1 MGNKL
6 KMLLNPAAASSK
18 TASFPSSSLPLP
30 RKILLMC
37 GIAGF
42 VDFNKK
48 TTLAELEKMT
58 RILAHRGP
66 DGEGYGIYPT
76 DGAITGLGHRR
87 LSIIDLTSA
96 GSQPQTYGSLHIT
109 FNGEIYNY
117 AEIKTT
123 LEAKGHV
130 FQSHSDTEVIL
141 HAYAEWGAE
150 ALQQFIGMFAF
161 VIYDEAKKQLF
172 ACRDRAGVK
181 PFFYYWKDGLFLFAS
196 ELKAIV
202 QHPAFTRTINQDSLA
217 AYLQYGYV
225 PTPHCIFEDTFKLKP
240 GHFLL
245 LDVEGRNM
253 TTQQYWN
260 VYDAYNKPPLNIS
273 LPDAINATESLLTN
287 AFQYR
292 MVSDVPVG
300 VFLSGGYDSACVTAL
315 LQANNTEK
323 IKTFTIGVPDA
334 GLNEAPF
341 AKAIAQHLGTD
352 HTEYYCTEKEALE
365 IVPQLPFFYDEPFA
379 DSSAI
384 PTTLVSRIA
393 REKVTVALS
402 ADAGDEI
409 FAGYNRYDYMVKYGS
424 KLKKIPVPLRRVAAG
439 IMDRVPAD
447 KIPVL
452 NKKYLFHSRY
462 EKLKALLKEPSE
474 QTFFRGMSQHMD
486 QQSINSLLKAGTQPL
501 VTAFESKELAPAHYS
516 TLNFMMAM
524 DYQTYLLD
532 DILQK
537 VDRAGMSVSLEGREP
552 FLDQRI
558 IEWAAQLP
566 MEYKY
571 NNGNKKFI
579 IKEIVHRYIPRAM
592 MDRPKMGFGI
602 PISTWLQNDLK
613 PFVNQYFDPAFIE
626 KQNIFNN
633 DVIQG
638 IKRSFYHGKIER
650 AEKIWFL
657 LMFQMWYDK
666 WMNNN

>member
-1 MGNKL
+1 VLNTFKKHRLIFGQIKNK
-6 KMLLNPAAASSK
+6 
-18 TASFPSSSLPLP
+18 F
-30 RKILLMC
+30 IIYFMC
-37 GIAGF
+37 GISGF

-48 TTLAELEKMT
+48 TERAVLEKMN
-58 RILAHRGP
+58 RMLNHRGP
-66 DGEGYGIYPT
+66 DGEGYGIYNN
-76 DGAITGLGHRR
+76 DIAVIGLGHRR
-87 LSIIDLTSA
+87 LSIIDLTEG
-96 GSQPQTYGSLHIT
+96 GSQPQTLGSLHIT

-117 AEIKTT
+117 AEIKKE
-123 LEAKGHV
+123 LEQKGHQ
-130 FQSHSDTEVIL
+130 FHSHSDTEVIL
-141 HAYAEWGAE
+141 HAYKEWGSA
-150 ALQQFIGMFAF
+150 ALQKFIGMFAF
-161 VIYDEAKKQLF
+161 VIYDEGNQQLF

-202 QHPAFTRTINQDSLA
+202 RHPGFVKEINIDAVAAFM
-217 AYLQYGYV
+217 QYGYL
-225 PTPHCIFEDTFKLKP
+225 PTPHCIYKSTFKLKP
-240 GHFLL
+240 GHFLKM
-245 LDVEGRNM
+245 DIQKQSFYTE
-253 TTQQYWN
+253 QYWN
-260 VYDAYNKPPLNIS
+260 VYDAYNKPILKID
-273 LPDAINATESLLTN
+273 LPDAIIETEKLLIN

-300 VFLSGGYDSACVTAL
+300 IFLSGGYDSACVAAL

-334 GLNEAPF
+334 GLNEAPY
-341 AKAIAQHLGTD
+341 AKDVAAHLGTD

-384 PTTLVSRIA
+384 PTTLVSKIA

-409 FAGYNRYDYMVKYGS
+409 FAGYNRYDYVMKYG
-424 KLKKIPVPLRRVAAG
+424 
-439 IMDRVPAD
+439 DRVQNIPGFMRRGAAALMD
-447 KIPVL
+447 KIPANSIPFL

-462 EKLKALLKEPSE
+462 EKMKSILSNADDKNIFLNLTQHHSNKEINALFKNAPVEL
-474 QTFFRGMSQHMD
+474 H
-486 QQSINSLLKAGTQPL
+486 
-501 VTAFESKELAPAHYS
+501 TAFDSKEL
-516 TLNFMMAM
+516 TKENFSLLSYMMAI

-537 VDRAGMSVSLEGREP
+537 VDRATMSVGLEGREP
-552 FLDQRI
+552 FLDHRV
-558 IEWAAQLP
+558 IEWAARLP

-571 NNGNKKFI
+571 NNGCKKFI
-579 IKEIVHRYIPRAM
+579 IKEIVHKYLAKEM

-602 PISTWLQNDLK
+602 PIVTWLQTDLK
-613 PFVNQYFDPAFIE
+613 PFVNQYFDESFIV

-633 DVIQG
+633 KEVQR
-638 IKRSFYHGKIER
+638 IKKSFYQGKIER

>member
-1 MGNKL
+1 
-6 KMLLNPAAASSK
+6 S
-18 TASFPSSSLPLP
+18 
-30 RKILLMC
+30 
-37 GIAGF
+37 
-42 VDFNKK
+42 
-48 TTLAELEKMT
+48 
-58 RILAHRGP
+58 
-66 DGEGYGIYPT
+66 
-76 DGAITGLGHRR
+76 
-87 LSIIDLTSA
+87 
-96 GSQPQTYGSLHIT
+96 

-117 AEIKTT
+117 AEIKKR
-123 LEAKGHV
+123 LEDKGHV
-130 FQSHSDTEVIL
+130 FDSHSDSEVIL
-141 HAYAEWGAE
+141 HAYQEWGST

-161 VIYDEAKKQLF
+161 VIYDEAKQKLF

-181 PFFYYWKDGLFLFAS
+181 PFFYYWKDGLFLFGS
-196 ELKAIV
+196 ELKALM
-202 QHPAFTRTINQDSLA
+202 QHPSFVKDINTDAVAAFMQF
-217 AYLQYGYV
+217 GYV
-225 PTPHCIFEDTFKLKP
+225 PTPHCIFNDAYKLKP
-240 GHFLL
+240 GHFLEF
-245 LDVEGRNM
+245 DISKRAYETR
-253 TTQQYWN
+253 QYWS
-260 VYDAYNKPPLNIS
+260 VYDAYNKPTLKID
-273 LPDAINATESLLTN
+273 LPEAIEETEKLLTS

-300 VFLSGGYDSACVTAL
+300 VFLSGGYDSSCVTAI
-315 LQANNTEK
+315 LQKNNTEK

-341 AKAIAQHLGTD
+341 AKEIAAHLGTD
-352 HTEYYCTEKEALE
+352 HTEHYCTEKEALE
-365 IVPQLPFFYDEPFA
+365 IVPQLPFYYDEPFA

-393 REKVTVALS
+393 REKVIVALS

-409 FAGYNRYDYMVKYGS
+409 FAGYNRYDFMSQYGS
-424 KLKKIPVPLRRVAAG
+424 KIQKVPGFIRKTAAAV
-439 IMDRVPAD
+439 MDAVPANS
-447 KIPVL
+447 IPVL

-462 EKLKALLKEPSE
+462 EKVKSLLKEPSARNILMSMTQQMSE
-474 QTFFRGMSQHMD
+474 KDSASLFRKNTSRL
-486 QQSINSLLKAGTQPL
+486 SSL
-501 VTAFESKELAPAHYS
+501 FDSKELKEENYS
-516 TLNFMMAM
+516 ILSYMMAI

-566 MEYKY
+566 LEYKY

-579 IKEIVHRYIPRAM
+579 IKEIVHKYIPKAM

-613 PFVNQYFDPAFIE
+613 PFVDQYFDAAFIE

-633 DVIQG
+633 DVIQR
-638 IKRSFYHGKIER
+638 IKKSFYHGKIER
-650 AEKIWFL
+650 AEKIWYL

-666 WMNNN
+666 WINNN

>member
-1 MGNKL
+1 
-6 KMLLNPAAASSK
+6 
-18 TASFPSSSLPLP
+18 
-30 RKILLMC
+30 MC
-37 GIAGF
+37 GISGF
-42 VDFNKK
+42 LDFNKK
-48 TTLAELEKMT
+48 TGRDTLEKMN
-58 RILAHRGP
+58 RMLAHRGP
-66 DGEGYGIYPT
+66 DGEGYGMYNADT
-76 DGAITGLGHRR
+76 ATVGLGHRR
-87 LSIIDLTSA
+87 LSIIDLTEG
-96 GSQPQTYGSLHIT
+96 GSQPQTYQSLHIT

-117 AEIKTT
+117 AEIKTQ
-123 LEAKGHV
+123 LEQKGHQ
-130 FQSHSDTEVIL
+130 FNSHSDTEVIL
-141 HAYAEWGAE
+141 HAYSEWGSA

-161 VIYDEAKKQLF
+161 VIYDEANKKLF

-181 PFFYYWKDGLFLFAS
+181 PFFYYWKDGLFLFGS

-202 QHPAFTRTINQDSLA
+202 QHPAFEKEINIDAVA
-217 AYLQYGYV
+217 AYMQYAYI
-225 PTPHCIFEDTFKLKP
+225 PTPHCIYKNTWKLKP
-240 GHFLL
+240 GHFLEIDVTAHSL
-245 LDVEGRNM
+245 L
-253 TTQQYWN
+253 TQQYWN
-260 VYDAYNKPPLNIS
+260 VYDAYNKPILNIS
-273 LPDAINATESLLTN
+273 LPDAITQTKEVLTS

-341 AKAIAQHLGTD
+341 AKEIAAHLGTD
-352 HTEYYCTEKEALE
+352 HTEYYCTQKEALE

-384 PTTLVSRIA
+384 PTSLVSKIA

-409 FAGYNRYDYMVKYGS
+409 FAGYNRYDYITRFGK
-424 KLKKIPVPLRRVAAG
+424 KLQNIPGFMRKSAAAV
-439 IMDRVPAD
+439 MDVIPAD
-447 KIPVL
+447 AIPFF

-462 EKLKALLKEPSE
+462 EKIKTFLKNPSE
-474 QTFFRGMSQHMD
+474 QNILKNIT
-486 QQSINSLLKAGTQPL
+486 QQMTSNAIASLFIKPVNVLHSAFDSDELKD
-501 VTAFESKELAPAHYS
+501 ENYS
-516 TLNFMMAM
+516 VLNYMMAI

-552 FLDQRI
+552 FLDHRV

-579 IKEIVHRYIPRAM
+579 IKEIVHQYIPKAM

-602 PISTWLQNDLK
+602 PIADWLEKDLK
-613 PFVNQYFDPAFIE
+613 PFVDRYFDETFIVQ
-626 KQNIFNN
+626 QNIFCNEE
-633 DVIQG
+633 VQ
-638 IKRSFYHGKIER
+638 KMRKSFYQGKTER
-650 AEKIWFL
+650 AEKIWVL

-666 WMNNN
+666 WINNN